1 MAALTTPA
9 LERPPL
15 YEPLRRHPW
24 LLLSLGA
31 HVVLAASLY
40 TAGPVRVGFKRSDE
54 VRGRVEQSLQQ
65 TARREVQ
72 RQLRTMEEI
81 KEALE
86 LSAGAAPSK
95 GVDARVATQ
104 DPVARARQ
112 LAASIE
118 AVQQQ
123 VRAAEM
129 ARLLKIPEQE
139 ALRRVR
145 AEAARLPRPRPA
157 RTEPPE
163 ATVARLASQARA
175 ALAQRRAELLAQQQG
190 SAIQPGKRMPSDG
203 RASGMAKG
211 SGTAGPGGGKK
222 GVAGSGGAPGESGG
236 RGSGGDNTG
245 RSSASAGSRLE
256 ALARG
261 LEMGPPGALTGSSLD
276 MSSSAFSDTRPF
288 AGYLAPPPL
297 DATRLRPGT
306 GRVLGAGGPYA
317 SRVVLDTW
325 YIIGPFE
332 GHGGDSQQAIYPP
345 ERGVDLDAVY
355 YGKND
360 LPVRWTWQQDAS
372 YPSIPRP
379 RAENAVY
386 YAYTEVTVDQDID
399 LWAWIGA
406 DDDSKMWFNERLV
419 WISSHVDDKPWY
431 HQPFYRQRAA
441 LATRNLSEGQR
452 KLHFHKG
459 RNTILFKL
467 YNGVNLMFY
476 SVVLST

>member
-1 MAALTTPA
+1 MAASTMPD

-15 YEPLRRHPW
+15 YAPLRRHPW
-24 LLLSLGA
+24 LPLSLAA
-31 HVVLAASLY
+31 HLLLAASLY
-40 TAGPVRVGFKRSDE
+40 TAGPVRVEFKRDDD
-54 VRGRVEQSLQQ
+54 VRVHVEQSLRQ
-65 TARREVQ
+65 TERRDVQ
-72 RQLRTMEEI
+72 RQLRQMEEI

-86 LSAGAAPSK
+86 QSAGVPSK
-95 GVDARVATQ
+95 GGDARAAVQ

-123 VRAAEM
+123 VRATEM
-129 ARLLKIPEQE
+129 ARLLKIPEQD
-139 ALRRVR
+139 ALERVR
-145 AEAARLPRPRPA
+145 AEAARLPKPKPA

-175 ALAQRRAELLAQQQG
+175 ALTQRRAQLLAQQQG
-190 SAIQPGKRMPSDG
+190 TAVQPGKRAPGDG
-203 RASGMAKG
+203 RASGSARER
-211 SGTAGPGGGKK
+211 GTAGPGGGKNAA
-222 GVAGSGGAPGESGG
+222 AGSGGAKGDGGG
-236 RGSGGDNTG
+236 RGGGGDNTG
-245 RSSASAGSRLE
+245 MSSASAGSCLE

-276 MSSSAFSDTRPF
+276 MSSSAFSDTRGYG
-288 AGYLAPPPL
+288 GYLAPPPL
-297 DATRLRPGT
+297 DAARVRPGL
-306 GRVLGAGGPYA
+306 GRALGAGGPFA

-325 YIIGPFE
+325 YVIGPFE
-332 GHGGDSQQAIYPP
+332 GHGGDSQQAVYPP
-345 ERGVDLDAVY
+345 ERGIDLDAVY
-355 YGKND
+355 YGKNE
-360 LPVRWTWQQDAS
+360 LPVRWTWQQDGS
-372 YPSIPRP
+372 YPSVPRP

-386 YAYTEVTVDQDID
+386 YAYTEVMVDEDVD

-419 WISSHVDDKPWY
+419 WISSRVDDKPWY
-431 HQPFYRQRAA
+431 RQPFYRQRTAV
-441 LATRNLSEGQR
+441 ATRNLSEGQR
-452 KLHFHKG
+452 RLHFHKG